1 MPNTKSAI
9 KQMRTDVA
17 RRLRNKSRKSA
28 IHTYE
33 KKFLAK
39 IKENDL
45 DSAQTL
51 LRETVAQYDR
61 AAKAGTLHKN
71 HTNRKK
77 SRLTAIY
84 MKGTSSSQP
93 TEDKNEAE

>member
-9 KQMRTDVA
+9 KQIKTDVA
-17 RRLRNKSRKSA
+17 RRLRNRSRKSA

-39 IKENDL
+39 INENDL
-45 DSAQTL
+45 NSAEAL
-51 LRETVAQYDR
+51 LRETVSLYDK

-77 SRLTAIY
+77 SRLTAVY
-84 MKGTSSSQP
+84 LKGKRGS
-93 TEDKNEAE
+93 

>member
-9 KQMRTDVA
+9 KQIKTDLG
-17 RRLRNKSRKSA
+17 RNLRNKSRKSA

-39 IKENDL
+39 VQEKDMNSAEALLKETI
-45 DSAQTL
+45 S
-51 LRETVAQYDR
+51 QYDK
-61 AAKAGTLHKN
+61 AAKTGTLHKN
-71 HTNRKK
+71 QTNRKK

-84 MKGTSSSQP
+84 NKGKSGSQP
-93 TEDKNEAE
+93 TESNVTSD